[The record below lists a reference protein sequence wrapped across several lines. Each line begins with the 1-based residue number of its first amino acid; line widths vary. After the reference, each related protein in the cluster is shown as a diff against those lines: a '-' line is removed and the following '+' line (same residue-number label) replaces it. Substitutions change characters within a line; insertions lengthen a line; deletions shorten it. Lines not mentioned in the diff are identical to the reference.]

1 MRIGKLRREDPAS
14 NYYRNLF
21 AKQKSTLILPER
33 LSLLN
38 KEEIEEVRHLRYK

>member
-14 NYYRNLF
+14 NYYRNLLQNKNQHLF
-21 AKQKSTLILPER
+21 YPER

-38 KEEIEEVRHLRYK
+38 KEEIEEVHHLRYK